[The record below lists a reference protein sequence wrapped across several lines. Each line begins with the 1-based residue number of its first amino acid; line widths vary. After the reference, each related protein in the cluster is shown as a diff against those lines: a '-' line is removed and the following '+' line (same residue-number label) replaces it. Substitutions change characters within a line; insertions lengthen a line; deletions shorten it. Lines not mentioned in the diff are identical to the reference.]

1 LKRFFFYLF
10 FFLHFTGLRAAGFSS
25 NDTSTVNRLNK
36 LAESKTGADPDSAFY
51 YAEEAIKLSRKINYL
66 RGLGEGLLQTG
77 LINFTKGKSDGAVKN
92 FDEAIL
98 IYKQL
103 NYQRGLS
110 AVYTQYGSM
119 YNRLANYDK
128 ALEFLNLA
136 MTIDQRLK
144 DERALAECYKHVGVV
159 NFSRGK
165 LSEALDFYYKG
176 LFIAIKDHYDIPA
189 AEIYNDIG
197 AILENIEAYNGA
209 IEYFKKSLS
218 IFAGTGN
225 IHALGTVYQNI
236 DNCLLNQGEYDS
248 AIFYINKAYQAA
260 RTLND
265 PDEWSGVYDDLG
277 IYWASKNQFKK
288 AKSYLDSS
296 LNISVKNKIKYD
308 EGGALL
314 SFAKIYNQQ
323 KNYRKAYGYA
333 IRARR
338 LADSLGGLYYRTNAA
353 LELNRTCAG
362 LGRITEAYAAL
373 SEYFELKNGL
383 QNGENVKK
391 LTTYN
396 YQLNH
401 LFQKR
406 ISELQEDKKNLLF
419 SQNARFHRIT
429 TQFLFIII
437 IILIAVIVIFFLK
450 HRNEQKINRLLK
462 TQNVVV
468 LKQKADLDEQTE
480 KLNNLNSLKDRLI
493 AILAHDLRAPL
504 STLRGLFDLLQDHS
518 ISHQELLDMIPSV
531 LIKLEY
537 TSDFLD
543 TLLFWINSQMENFG
557 KGVKKFSVKEITGK
571 ESQNLHDQ
579 ATRKG
584 INLIINVPDKLAA
597 MADPDS
603 VRIVIRNLVT
613 NAIKFSEPGGI
624 IEVSASLKD
633 DHIVLNVKDTGV
645 GMTAKQLK
653 DLFKGKVE
661 SKRGTHNELGT
672 GMGLLFCKDLIEKC
686 NGEIWASSERGVGSE
701 FSFIIPAVINQSA
714 SPGMRLGHTTI

>member
-1 LKRFFFYLF
+1 LKLSFFCF
-10 FFLHFTGLRAAGFSS
+10 FFLLYFNGFAAPGVSL

-66 RGLGEGLLQTG
+66 RGLGEGLLQAG
-77 LINFTKGKSDGAVKN
+77 LINFTKGKSDDAVKN

-98 IYKQL
+98 IYKHL

-136 MTIDQRLK
+136 MAIDERLK
-144 DERALAECYKHVGVV
+144 DEYALAECYKHVGVV

-176 LFIAIKDHYDIPA
+176 LFIAIKDHYDLPA

-197 AILENIEAYNGA
+197 AILQNIEAYSNA
-209 IEYFKKSLS
+209 IEYFKKSLPV
-218 IFAGTGN
+218 FASKKNT
-225 IHALGTVYQNI
+225 HALGTVYENI
-236 DNCLLNQGEYDS
+236 ANCMLNQGDYDN
-248 AIFYINKAYQAA
+248 AIFYLNKAYQIA
-260 RTLND
+260 RIQND
-265 PDEWSGVYDDLG
+265 PDLWSGVYNDLG
-277 IYWASKNQFKK
+277 VYWANKNQFKK
-288 AKSYLDSS
+288 AVSYLDSS
-296 LNISVKNKIKYD
+296 LNISVKNKITYD
-308 EGGALL
+308 QASALV
-314 SFAKIYNQQ
+314 SFAKVYNLQ
-323 KNYRKAYGYA
+323 KNYSKAYGYA
-333 IRARR
+333 IHGQK
-338 LADSLGGLYYRTNAA
+338 LANSLGDLYLRISAV
-353 LELNRTCAG
+353 LELNKTCAG

-373 SEYFELKNGL
+373 SEYFYLKDGL

-419 SQNARFHRIT
+419 SQNARYHRVT
-429 TQFLFIII
+429 NRFLFIII
-437 IILIAVIVIFFLK
+437 IILIAVIAVFYLK
-450 HRNEQKINRLLK
+450 HRKEQKVNRLLK
-462 TQNVVV
+462 TQNAVV
-468 LKQKADLDEQTE
+468 LKQKTDLDEQTE
-480 KLNNLNSLKDRLI
+480 KLNGLNALKDRLI

-504 STLRGLFDLLQDHS
+504 STLRGLFDLLQDDS

-557 KGVKKFSVKEITGK
+557 KGVKRFSVKEIAAK
-571 ESQNLHDQ
+571 EIRNLHDQ

-584 INLIINVPDKLAA
+584 ISLIMNVPDKLAA

-613 NAIKFSEPGGI
+613 NAIKFSDTEDT
-624 IEVSASLKD
+624 IEVSAAQEDKD
-633 DHIVLNVKDTGV
+633 VVLSVKDTGV
-645 GMTAKQLK
+645 GMTAKQTK
-653 DLFKGKVE
+653 DLFKARVE
-661 SKRGTHNELGT
+661 SIRGTHNESGT

-686 NGEIWASSERGVGSE
+686 NGKIWVTSKQDTGTE
-701 FSFIIPAVINQSA
+701 FSFTIPAVPTN
-714 SPGMRLGHTTI
+714 

>member
-1 LKRFFFYLF
+1 MKHSFFCFLF
-10 FFLHFTGLRAAGFSS
+10 LLYFNGFAAPVVLL

-51 YAEEAIKLSRKINYL
+51 FAEAAIKISRKINYL

-77 LINFTKGKSDGAVKN
+77 VINYTKGKSDDAVKN
-92 FDEAIL
+92 FDEAIV
-98 IYKQL
+98 IYKRI

-119 YNRLANYDK
+119 YNRLANYNK

-136 MTIDQRLK
+136 MAIDERLK
-144 DERALAECYKHVGVV
+144 DDYALAECYKHVGVV
-159 NFSRGK
+159 DFSQGK

-176 LFIAIKDHYDIPA
+176 LFIAIKDHYDLPA

-197 AILENIEAYNGA
+197 AILQNIEAYSNA

-218 IFAGTGN
+218 VFASRKNT
-225 IHALGTVYQNI
+225 HALGTVYENI
-236 DNCLLNQGEYDS
+236 ANCMLNQGDYDN
-248 AIFYINKAYQAA
+248 AIFYLNNAYQIA
-260 RTLND
+260 RIQND
-265 PDEWSGVYDDLG
+265 PDLWSGIYNDLG
-277 IYWASKNQFKK
+277 IYWANKKQFN
-288 AKSYLDSS
+288 KSLNYLDSS
-296 LNISVKNKIKYD
+296 LNISVKNKIVYD
-308 EGGALL
+308 QAAALISL
-314 SFAKIYNQQ
+314 AKVYNLH
-323 KNYRKAYGYA
+323 KNYSKAYG
-333 IRARR
+333 
-338 LADSLGGLYYRTNAA
+338 LAVHGQKLANNLGDLYLRTNAA
-353 LELNRTCAG
+353 LALNKTCAG
-362 LGRITEAYAAL
+362 LGKITEAYAAL
-373 SEYFELKNGL
+373 SEYFYLKDGL

-419 SQNARFHRIT
+419 SQNARFHQVTNR
-429 TQFLFIII
+429 FLFTII
-437 IILIAVIVIFFLK
+437 IILVAVIIVFFLK
-450 HRNEQKINRLLK
+450 HRREQKINRLLK

-468 LKQKADLDEQTE
+468 LKQKTDLDEQTE
-480 KLNNLNSLKDRLI
+480 KLNGLNALKDRLI

-504 STLRGLFDLLQDHS
+504 STLRGLFDLLQDDS

-557 KGVKKFSVKEITGK
+557 KGVKKFSVKDIVAK
-571 ESQNLHDQ
+571 EFQNLHDH

-584 INLIINVPDKLAA
+584 ISLFVSVPDKLAA
-597 MADPDS
+597 IADPDS

-613 NAIKFSEPGGI
+613 NAIKFSDAGDI
-624 IEVSASLKD
+624 IEVSAAQKD
-633 DHIVLNVKDTGV
+633 ENIVLKVKDTGI
-645 GMTAKQLK
+645 GMTAKQTK
-653 DLFKGKVE
+653 DLFKGRVE
-661 SKRGTHNELGT
+661 SIRGTQNESGT

-686 NGEIWASSERGVGSE
+686 NGEIWVTSKQGEGAE
-701 FSFIIPAVINQSA
+701 FTFTIPSV
-714 SPGMRLGHTTI
+714 PVK